1 MSGSFYRA
9 FEDRYRGSRDLIK
22 TRLQIYRPF
31 LEGLAGAE
39 PATAL
44 DLGCG
49 RGEWLELLG
58 EAGFAARGV
67 DLDEGM
73 LAACRE
79 RGLNVLND
87 DAINALR
94 TTPDGSLSVVSAFH
108 VVEHIAFDQVQILIG
123 EALRALRPGGLLILE
138 TPNSENLTV
147 GTSSFYDDPSHLRP
161 LPSKLLAFAVEFS
174 GFERHAVLRLQ
185 ETQYVDGAL
194 RLFDVLAGVSPDYAI
209 VAQKG
214 GAPELRVALAREF
227 ARPYGTDLHT
237 LAQRYQQQ
245 QDDVGAEL
253 GQLRAQEESRAR
265 ALQQQL
271 AEVDAQ
277 IAQVHSSVVGLGS
290 RLAEADT
297 TQAELVQLRVQEESR
312 ARALQQQLAEVDA
325 QIARVHLSVVEFG
338 SRLAESDVTQAA
350 LSVRMAE
357 FEPSH
362 AGVVQRLAY
371 LEATQSSVAEHL
383 ARLEATHASLTGHL
397 AHEES
402 SRADLS
408 GQLART
414 DVEHSALAARVVQ
427 LEAVQAKDS
436 QRLGRLEMPARTQGD
451 NESARLRQR
460 MAATE
465 QAQQT
470 GVNEHARLAAHV
482 AWLEGRLGHAEAQA
496 ADLRHHLLDLQRRQS
511 GIGARMLRHVRPRL
525 TQPGIQHH
533 ARRIISALAR
543 RLIQATLRQPTL
555 KRGIR
560 AIVMRIPGLHTR
572 LIQMMYAQAPAGDIT
587 PVEADPLAADMS
599 PRSLAVYRS
608 LCALTKPK
616 D

>member
-277 IAQVHSSVVGLGS
+277 IA
-290 RLAEADT
+290 
-297 TQAELVQLRVQEESR
+297 
-312 ARALQQQLAEVDA
+312 
-325 QIARVHLSVVEFG
+325 RVHLSVVEFG

-414 DVEHSALAARVVQ
+414 EVEHSALAARVVQ

-608 LCALTKPK
+608 LSALTKPK

>member
-253 GQLRAQEESRAR
+253 GQLRA
-265 ALQQQL
+265 
-271 AEVDAQ
+271 
-277 IAQVHSSVVGLGS
+277 
-290 RLAEADT
+290 
-297 TQAELVQLRVQEESR
+297 QEESR